1 MELFRRHSRDQQA
14 AIGEGKMGED
24 EYVRRYRWGGEIQ
37 ARGNPD
43 GEALFLLPGL
53 GKFLQGKFGL

>member
-1 MELFRRHSRDQQA
+1 
-14 AIGEGKMGED
+14 MGED